1 MKKFIYIS
9 ILFCLTAIILGA
21 FGAHLLKEIL
31 SENKLSSFE
40 TGIRYQ
46 MFHGI
51 TILILSLNKDYFTN
65 KLILVL
71 KIMSFGTLLFS
82 LSIYLLSLQG
92 LLDIK
97 LSFLGPITP
106 IGGLFL
112 IISWILLLSNVK
124 KNSFYIKLDIDKYIS
139 LLNQN
144 QNKTYNDRNRQESTR
159 CYHL

>member
-1 MKKFIYIS
+1 MKLSFAKVLFIYFVKDKKKYFMKKFTHIS

-21 FGAHLLKEIL
+21 FGTHLLKEVL

-51 TILILSLNKDYFTN
+51 TILILSLNNDYFTK
-65 KLILVL
+65 KLRLVL
-71 KIMSFGTLLFS
+71 KIMSSGTVLFS

-92 LLDIK
+92 LLDIT
-97 LSFLGPITP
+97 LSFLGIITP

-124 KNSFYIKLDIDKYIS
+124 KNS
-139 LLNQN
+139 
-144 QNKTYNDRNRQESTR
+144 STSN
-159 CYHL
+159 

>member
-1 MKKFIYIS
+1 MKLSFAKLLFIYFVKDKKKYFMKKFIYIS

-65 KLILVL
+65 KLSLVL

-124 KNSFYIKLDIDKYIS
+124 KN
-139 LLNQN
+139 
-144 QNKTYNDRNRQESTR
+144 TSTSN
-159 CYHL
+159 

>member
-31 SENKLSSFE
+31 SENKLTSFE

-46 MFHGI
+46 MFHGL

-65 KLILVL
+65 RLNVIL
-71 KIMSFGTLLFS
+71 KIMSFGTVLFS

-92 LLDIK
+92 LIEFK

-112 IISWILLLSNVK
+112 IISWILLFCNVK
-124 KNSFYIKLDIDKYIS
+124 KNSS
-139 LLNQN
+139 TLN
-144 QNKTYNDRNRQESTR
+144 
-159 CYHL
+159 

>member
-21 FGAHLLKEIL
+21 FEAHLFKELL

-46 MFHGI
+46 MFHGL
-51 TILILSLNKDYFTN
+51 TILILSLNKDYFTK
-65 KLILVL
+65 KLSIVL
-71 KIMSFGTLLFS
+71 KIMSFGTVLFS

-92 LLDIK
+92 VLNIK

-112 IISWILLLSNVK
+112 IISWILLIFNVK
-124 KNSFYIKLDIDKYIS
+124 KNSYTS
-139 LLNQN
+139 N
-144 QNKTYNDRNRQESTR
+144 
-159 CYHL
+159 